1 MVEVVICVGS
11 SCHMKGSY
19 RVVKTFK
26 EMAIEHGV
34 SEKIH
39 IKASFCMKNCVDGI
53 STSVD
58 DELIS
63 GINIANA
70 SDKFLEFILPKAMAN

>member
-19 RVVKTFK
+19 RVVETFK
-26 EMAIEHGV
+26 EMAIEHKV
-34 SEKIH
+34 IDNIS

-58 DELIS
+58 GKLIS
-63 GINIANA
+63 GVNVKNA
-70 SDKFLEFILPKAMAN
+70 SDKFLEHILPKAIE